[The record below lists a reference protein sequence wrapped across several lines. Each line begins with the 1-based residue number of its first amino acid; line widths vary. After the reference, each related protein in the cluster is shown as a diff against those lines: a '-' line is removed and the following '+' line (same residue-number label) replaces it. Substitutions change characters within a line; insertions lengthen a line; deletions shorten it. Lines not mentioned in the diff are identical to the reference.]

1 MPRHVLGNHG
11 IALALATHALAM
23 ACLGS
28 HGVALAAHALAWA
41 AHAFYKTA
49 NISAE
54 VYVLYFGTEI
64 DVSTPSMPM
73 AELGANNR

>member
-1 MPRHVLGNHG
+1 MKWLLRR
-11 IALALATHALAM
+11 
-23 ACLGS
+23 
-28 HGVALAAHALAWA
+28 LAWSSSLVVPDSPLSPPN
-41 AHAFYKTA
+41 FYKTA

-73 AELGANNR
+73 ADMLYSYLSLPVTNMLTRRPFTPHQ